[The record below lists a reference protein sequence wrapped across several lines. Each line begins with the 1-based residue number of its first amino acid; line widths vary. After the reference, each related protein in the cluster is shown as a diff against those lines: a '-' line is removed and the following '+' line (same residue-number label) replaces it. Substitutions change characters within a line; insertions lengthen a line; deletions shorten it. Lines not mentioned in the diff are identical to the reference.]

1 MILKFLHSQ
10 ILASV
15 LLVFSAPLLQA
26 RPKNIPAP
34 LAPVIDQV
42 GVLSSQSRFVLE
54 TLLRS
59 WKNRGVE
66 MSVLITASLE
76 DYSVE
81 EYSLAVAEAW
91 KLGAADTDKGLLL
104 LVAPRER
111 KVRIEVGQ
119 GLEGDLPDAYAKRII
134 EDVMLPEFR
143 SGNYDRG
150 VLLGV
155 QEVIRYVDPLFLKGQ
170 SSQFLPK
177 EAQKNKELPSLFYLV
192 WLLFFFVIFWGG
204 ARRRRF
210 GRVWTTGYMGASWGG
225 LGGGGGGSWGGGGG
239 GFSGGG
245 SSGSW

>member
-1 MILKFLHSQ
+1 LILKFLHSQ

-15 LLVFSAPLLQA
+15 LLVLSAPFLQA

-34 LAPVIDQV
+34 SAPVIDRV
-42 GVLSSQSRFVLE
+42 GVLSHQSQFVLE

-143 SGNYDRG
+143 SGDYDRG

-170 SSQFLPK
+170 SSQILPK
-177 EAQKNKELPSLFYLV
+177 EAQKNKEFPSLFYLV
-192 WLLFFFVIFWGG
+192 WVLFFLLIFWGG
-204 ARRRRF
+204 PRRGRF
-210 GRVWTTGYMGASWGG
+210 GRVWTTGYMGGSWGG
-225 LGGGGGGSWGGGGG
+225 MGGGGGGSWGGGGG